1 MSKQND
7 FNQFGLSKELI
18 QSLTLL
24 HYTTPTPIQAK
35 AIPYILQGKNILAKS
50 QTGTGKTAAFGIP
63 ICEKITW
70 DEFLPQALILEP
82 TRELAYQVKEELFQ
96 IGRMKRLKVP
106 VLLGGLPIDKQKTTL
121 KQRNH
126 ILVGTPGRI
135 MDHVRKGNIDFSNIK
150 YLVIDEADLMLQMG
164 FIDEVEDILQ
174 HLPANRVSMLF
185 SATMDESI
193 RPYANK
199 WILDPISVFM
209 EQKTE
214 TVSLIKQEVY
224 HVPSEE
230 KYDIF
235 LSCFMKENPKNAMI
249 FCATKEMV
257 NTLYHKMKRAQ
268 IRCGMLHGDMEQRER
283 LQTVDDFREGRFF
296 YLICTDIAARGVD
309 FESVTHV
316 FHYDF
321 PNGNET
327 YVHRTGRTGRN
338 GKDGISISFVTG
350 SERRTFE
357 HVVTFIKD
365 DILEMPLDSVA
376 NIDKAPFLKRQKEK
390 FVRKEQKGDIFQ
402 SSITKLAIGGGKK
415 SKLRA
420 VDIVGTIC
428 SIDSITAEDIG
439 VIDVRESIT
448 YVEILNQKGPLVFD
462 ILQTKPIKGKL
473 RKIQT
478 RK

>member
-1 MSKQND
+1 MPVQNKFD
-7 FNQFGLSKELI
+7 QFHLSKEI
-18 QSLTLL
+18 MKSLTLL
-24 HYTTPTPIQAK
+24 GYTAPTPIQQQ
-35 AIPYILQGKNILAKS
+35 AIPYILEGKNLLAKS

-63 ICEKITW
+63 ICEQIIW
-70 DEFLPQALILEP
+70 DEFLPQALVLEP

-96 IGRMKRLKVP
+96 IGRIKRIKIP
-106 VLLGGLPIDKQKTTL
+106 VLLGGLPIDKQTTTL

-135 MDHVRKGNIDFSNIK
+135 MDHARKGNINFSNIK

-164 FIDEVEDILQ
+164 FIDEVEDILSL
-174 HLPANRVSMLF
+174 LPQDKVTLLF
-185 SATMDESI
+185 SATMDETI
-193 RPYANK
+193 LPYAQK
-199 WILDPISVFM
+199 WVKDPVSVFM
-209 EQKTE
+209 ENKTE
-214 TVSLIKQEVY
+214 TVSKIEQYVY

-230 KYDIF
+230 KYNYF
-235 LSCFMKENPKNAMI
+235 LLSFMKENPQNAMI

-257 NTLYHKMKRAQ
+257 NTLYHKLQRAQ

-283 LQTVDDFREGRFF
+283 LQTVDHFREGQFF

-309 FESVTHV
+309 FENITHV

-338 GKDGISISFVTG
+338 GKEGISISFVTE
-350 SERRTFE
+350 SEERAFTN
-357 HVVTFIKD
+357 VLAFIKD
-365 DILEMPLDSVA
+365 RITEVPLSDLDQ
-376 NIDKAPFLKRQKEK
+376 IDKSPFLKRQKEK
-390 FVRKEQKGDIFQ
+390 VTRKKQRGDIFQ
-402 SSITKLAIGGGKK
+402 TSITKLTIGGGKK

-428 SIDSITAEDIG
+428 SIDSISAEDIG
-439 VIDVRESIT
+439 VIDIRESIT
-448 YVEILNQKGPLVFD
+448 YVEILNQKGTLVFD
-462 ILQTKPIKGKL
+462 SLQTKPIKGKV
-473 RKIQT
+473 RKIQK